1 MGWQPL
7 GVAALNATSD
17 EVTLGRLGIELSQ
30 GQLLVRLST
39 SAGGSI
45 RPLAFGMVGFID
57 DDGIR
62 SLGDTRYYP
71 QKEPS
76 VVSLGY
82 GDQSAVTGRLT
93 FRPRAYNLQW
103 LRVGLPAAVWLLS
116 AEVFVP
122 AGVTA
127 PAYSVAALA
136 DGAIQKTA
144 QAVNGTIQGLKLAQV
159 AWND

>member
-7 GVAALNATSD
+7 GVAALTAKTE

-39 SAGGSI
+39 SAGGSV
-45 RPLAFGMVGFID
+45 RPLAFGVVGFID

-62 SLGDTRYYP
+62 SLGDARYYP
-71 QKEPS
+71 QLEPS

-82 GDQSAVTGRLT
+82 GDLTAVTGRLT
-93 FRPRAYNLQW
+93 FRPRAYNLRW
-103 LRVGLPAAVWLLS
+103 LEVGLPSAVWRLTV
-116 AEVFVP
+116 EVFVP
-122 AGVTA
+122 AGVTV
-127 PAYSVAALA
+127 PAFSVSAFA

-144 QAVNGTIQGLKLAQV
+144 NAVEGTAEGLTLAQV
-159 AWND
+159 AWQ